1 MRHVH
6 LDTETELIRP
16 GVQAPRLV
24 VAQWTV
30 ERDPAVIMR
39 HAASFDPRSF
49 SGLEGHLEVMLHDP
63 DTALDGHNFAF
74 DMAVIGAAYPRLLP
88 RIFDA
93 YAAGRITC
101 TVVRQKLLDI
111 AHGCY
116 RGRNTGRHWGYA
128 LDECVSRMV
137 PGFLASTPLDKTATS
152 WRLRYG
158 ELIGVPLSDWPPEA
172 VAYCQGDALAQQAL
186 YWAQESAR
194 SGPAGEDYLADE
206 HRQSA
211 AAFWLRL
218 AECWG
223 VHTDPEAVEE
233 FHALCVQRHEKNR
246 AELVAC
252 ALVRKDGTRD
262 IKAARAWME
271 RVCAELGVEPTRT
284 KKGEIGL
291 DEDSIL
297 QTGDAT
303 LIKLQEFASI
313 GTLLS
318 RVERL
323 RRGYSTPIQP
333 RFDTLVETGRTSCS
347 QGDTK
352 PGELPSAYGFQ
363 LQNPPTAPGVREC
376 FVPRAGTWFLEVDY
390 SGIEL
395 RTWAQVC
402 LWALGF
408 SRMAE
413 IVNAGRDPH
422 TELGAAIAGISTE
435 EAYAIM
441 RGERGKA
448 AKQAFKEG
456 PRQTAKPPNF
466 GNPVGMGA
474 STLQVQA
481 RVLYGVILT
490 LEEATNLKELW
501 RAQWPEAGPY
511 LQWINGLLGDEG
523 EARIEQFA
531 SGRYRGK
538 VGYCSA
544 ANSFFQ
550 GLAADLA
557 KDAGFRV
564 ARACYVER
572 ESPLFG
578 CRVWN
583 FCHDSLSLEVPADVE
598 RAHAASEECRRL
610 MVEAGRHWLPDLA
623 PSVDASPA
631 LMAHRWAKGAEDT
644 RDASGRLIP
653 WDWTEEE
660 RARHGA

>member
-30 ERDPAVIMR
+30 ERDPAVTMR
-39 HAASFDPRSF
+39 HATSFDPRSF
-49 SGLEGHLEVMLHDP
+49 SGLEGWLEQFLHDEL
-63 DTALDGHNFAF
+63 TALDGHNFAF
-74 DMAVIGAAYPRLLP
+74 DTAVIGAAYPRLLP

-137 PGFLASTPLDKTATS
+137 PGFLASTPLDKSATS

-158 ELIGVPLSDWPPEA
+158 ELIDVPLSDWPPEA
-172 VAYCQGDALAQQAL
+172 VAYCRGDALAQQAL

-194 SGPAGEDYLADE
+194 FSVESDGSGVDYLADQY
-206 HRQSA
+206 RQSA

-246 AELVAC
+246 AELVSC

-271 RVCAELGVEPTRT
+271 RVCRDLGVEPTLT
-284 KKGEIGL
+284 AKGAIGL

-333 RFDTLVETGRTSCS
+333 RFDSLVETGRTSCS

-376 FVPRAGTWFLEVDY
+376 FVPRPGCWFLSIDY

-402 LWALGF
+402 LWTVGF

-413 IVNAGRDPH
+413 VLNAGRDPH
-422 TELGAAIAGISTE
+422 TELGATLAHISIE
-435 EAYAIM
+435 EALALS
-441 RGERGKA
+441 GE
-448 AKQAFKEG
+448 AKSHFKKHE
-456 PRQTAKPPNF
+456 RQSAKIANF
-466 GNPVGMGA
+466 GFPGGMGA
-474 STLQVQA
+474 STLRASA
-481 RVLYGVILT
+481 RAQYGVQMTDAESVT
-490 LEEATNLKELW
+490 LRDAW
-501 RAQWPEAGPY
+501 RETWPEAAAY
-511 LQWINGLLGDEG
+511 FAWVNGALNGDGEG
-523 EARIEQFA
+523 ELTQFG
-531 SGRYRGK
+531 SGRVRGR
-538 VGYCSA
+538 VGYCQM
-544 ANSFFQ
+544 ANSGFQ

-557 KDAGFRV
+557 KDAGFRI
-564 ARACYVER
+564 ARACYVDR
-572 ESPLFG
+572 NSPLFG
-578 CRVWN
+578 SRVWN
-583 FCHDSLSLEVPADVE
+583 FAHDEFLLEVPADVD
-598 RAHAASEECRRL
+598 RAGAATEACRAL
-610 MVEAGRHWLPDLA
+610 MLDAGRHWLPDLA

-660 RARHGA
+660 RRIHDV